1 MKTIEKIK
9 FIKDLPN
16 KKITVIRY
24 FDAPVEKVWKAWTER
39 ELLDQ
44 WWAPKPWKAVSKTMD
59 FREGGS
65 WLYAMEGPE
74 GERHWAKVDYI
85 TIDKPRSFTL
95 EDYFTDESGKKNH
108 EMPAMHWKCEFNQE
122 DSRTKVTITITADKV
137 SDIEKIM
144 EMGFE
149 EGFTSALGN
158 LDSMF

>member
-1 MKTIEKIK
+1 MKTIEKIQ
-9 FIKDLPN
+9 FNKDIAN

-24 FDAPVEKVWKAWTER
+24 FDAPVDKVWRAWTEKD
-39 ELLDQ
+39 LLEK

-74 GERHWAKVDYI
+74 GERHWAKVDYK
-85 TIDKPRSFTL
+85 TIDKPRSFTC
-95 EDYFTDESGKKNH
+95 EDFFTDENGKRNT
-108 EMPAMHWKCEFNQE
+108 EMPHMYWKCEFMAE
-122 DSRTKVTITITADKV
+122 ESRTKVTVTITADNS
-137 SDIEKIM
+137 SDLEKIM

-158 LDSMF
+158 LDSLL